1 MTARREIY
9 RTITLAVILST
20 IVAVAISPALA
31 NAQSDVSVAMKHKKR
46 TTLFALKN
54 IGDEPIFGFK
64 INFLDSPIKYV
75 KAKGW
80 DREKVNTDTVMV
92 KANGSPL
99 GPGKSLIAI
108 LIVDNKEAPYAWSAL
123 NAAGQ
128 EIAKGTSALSRTETQ
143 PITQQPQP
151 APIQEEPK
159 EEQKTGTFKPT
170 PLSSVVTLNG
180 AGATFPFPLID
191 KWRVEYGLINDKVS
205 INYQSIGSGGGIKQF
220 IAKTVDFG
228 ATDAPLTI
236 DQFKALKNPI
246 HFPET
251 IGAVTVTYNLPGMD
265 GKPIPSGLKITP
277 DILSDMFLGK
287 LKKWNDVRIAM
298 LNPETLLPDE
308 EIIIAHRSD
317 GSGTTFVFT
326 DYLSKV
332 SKEWYDEVGTGK
344 AVEWPTGVGA
354 AGNEGVS
361 GVVRQTPYAVGYVE
375 LAYATQTKMSVAAL
389 QNQEGEFVL
398 PALESTKIAAASAVT
413 ALPKPDED
421 WSQVSIVN
429 SPGKGAYPI
438 ASFTYLLLFT
448 DFGEIPSMSGEKGQA
463 LVDFLYWA
471 VTDGQAFADDL
482 LYVPLPSEV
491 VKMNIEVLKQLNFK
505 GTPFNIAS

>member
-9 RTITLAVILST
+9 RTITFAVILST
-20 IVAVAISPALA
+20 IVAMAVTPALA
-31 NAQSDVSVAMKHKKR
+31 NAQGDVSLAMKHKNK
-46 TTLFALKN
+46 TTLIAVKN
-54 IGDEPIFGFK
+54 TGDEPIYGFK
-64 INFLDSPIKYV
+64 INFMDSPIKYA
-75 KAKGW
+75 KARGW
-80 DREKVNTDTVMV
+80 DREKVDTNTIMV
-92 KANGSPL
+92 KTSSSPL
-99 GPGKSLIAI
+99 GPGRSLIAI
-108 LIVDNKEAPYAWSAL
+108 LIVDNKEAPYTWSVL

-128 EIAKGTSALSRTETQ
+128 EIAKGTSTMSRTETQ

-159 EEQKTGTFKPT
+159 EEQKTSTFKPT
-170 PLSSVVTLNG
+170 PLSSAVTLNG

-191 KWRVEYGLINDKVS
+191 KWRVEYGQINDKVS

-236 DQFKALKNPI
+236 DQFKAMKQPI

-265 GKPIPSGLKITP
+265 GKPIPSGLKLTP
-277 DILSDMFLGK
+277 DILADMFLGK
-287 LKKWNDVRIAM
+287 LTKWNDVRIAM
-298 LNPETLLPDE
+298 LNPEALLPDE

-326 DYLSKV
+326 DYLTKV
-332 SKEWYDEVGTGK
+332 SKEWSSKVGVGK

-375 LAYATQTKMSVAAL
+375 LAYATQTKMSIAAL
-389 QNQEGEFVL
+389 QNQQGEFIL
-398 PALESTKIAAASAVT
+398 PSLESTKIAAASAAT
-413 ALPKPDED
+413 SLPKPNED

-438 ASFTYLLLFT
+438 ASFTYLLLYT
-448 DFGEIPSMSGEKGQA
+448 DFGEIPTMSGEKGQA

-471 VTDGQAFADDL
+471 VTDGQQFADDL
-482 LYVPLPSEV
+482 LYVPLPDNV

-505 GTPFNIAS
+505 GTPFNIPS